1 MSVAGSESRA
11 LLVGGVLAVAEFWPR
26 WGGVGREDHARGRC
40 GGWPIAGRVVGTGVF
55 RSANGRLSRVFP
67 GRRTPRTDSAGGE
80 F

>member
-11 LLVGGVLAVAEFWPR
+11 LLVGEVGAVAEFR
-26 WGGVGREDHARGRC
+26 IRRGGIGREDHTRGRR
-40 GGWPIAGRVVGTGVF
+40 GRWPIAGGVVRTDVF
-55 RSANGRLSRVFP
+55 RSANSRFSRAFP